1 MNEFERCLKERRLLK
16 IELSDRMIEKELEGA
31 RYDLMRAEESVH
43 NGDYKWSSVQAYY
56 SMFHAAKA
64 LVLKRGYRE
73 KSHYCLTIAL
83 KELYVK
89 VGELEQEFVD
99 NFEMSMDIRHEADY
113 ALTYDED
120 SAKIA
125 IENARRFLHRTQ
137 TLLKDREVIP

>member
-1 MNEFERCLKERRLLK
+1 MSEFERCLKERRLLK
-16 IELSDRMIEKELEGA
+16 IELSYRMIEKELEGA
-31 RYDLMRAEESVH
+31 KYDLMRAEESLH
-43 NGDYKWSSVQAYY
+43 DGDYKWSSIQAYY

-73 KSHYCLTIAL
+73 KSHYCLLIAL
-83 KELYVK
+83 KELYVNT
-89 VGELEQEFVD
+89 GELDQEFAD

-137 TLLKDREVIP
+137 TLLKK